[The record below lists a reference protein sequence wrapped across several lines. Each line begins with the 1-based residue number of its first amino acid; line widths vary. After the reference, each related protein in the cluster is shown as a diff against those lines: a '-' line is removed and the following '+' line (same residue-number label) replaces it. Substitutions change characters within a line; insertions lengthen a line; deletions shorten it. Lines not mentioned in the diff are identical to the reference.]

1 MNSVLSI
8 SIKHVQDEFET
19 GALDLAPQ
27 GQNGLQTSTFF
38 EKNYHLLF
46 QAVGGGSWGQGEE
59 TPFIC
64 EYQKGP
70 ISYYYYYNSSFA

>member
-46 QAVGGGSWGQGEE
+46 QAVGGAVGGRGRRHLLFAN
-59 TPFIC
+59 TK
-64 EYQKGP
+64 KGP